1 MGHQD
6 SQGEEREI
14 RRLGEEVTEATK
26 RSVVAEMRLRH
37 ALRIIETQAETLQ
50 LVARNI
56 TSMLATIDKSTESDQ
71 RVDTIGNPSKSARSS
86 TPSTGGNVEE

>member
-14 RRLGEEVTEATK
+14 RPLGEEVTEATK
-26 RSVVAEMRLRH
+26 RNLVAEMRLRH
-37 ALRIIETQAETLQ
+37 ALRIIEAQAETLQ

-56 TSMLATIDKSTESDQ
+56 TLMLATIDKSTESDQ
-71 RVDTIGNPSKSARSS
+71 KMVTTDKAAESARSS
-86 TPSTGGNVEE
+86 TPATGRNIEE